1 MSRTRGRGE
10 ENGCGFPYEDGC
22 GWHGDGRVSM
32 SVGRGCLR
40 RLMAEGREV
49 RLGLYVDVARVSIE
63 RGNWVIE
70 GADIRVRSKSIHMSI
85 ALVCTSF
92 NFSESG

>member
-1 MSRTRGRGE
+1 
-10 ENGCGFPYEDGC
+10 
-22 GWHGDGRVSM
+22 
-32 SVGRGCLR
+32 
-40 RLMAEGREV
+40 MAEGREV